1 MTDIVDPKT
10 RSRMMS
16 GIRSKNTRPEMLLR
30 KALHARGF
38 RYRLHGANLPGK
50 PDLVFP
56 RYRAVCFVHGCFW
69 HRHPGCRFATTP
81 ATRAEF
87 WETKFGDNVV
97 RDRDNGALL
106 ETRGWRVAVVWE
118 CSTRGDL
125 FPQTI
130 DLLTDWLRGNDPLF
144 SSDSSDQ
151 STPISTY
158 RTD

>member
-1 MTDIVDPKT
+1 
-10 RSRMMS
+10 MMS